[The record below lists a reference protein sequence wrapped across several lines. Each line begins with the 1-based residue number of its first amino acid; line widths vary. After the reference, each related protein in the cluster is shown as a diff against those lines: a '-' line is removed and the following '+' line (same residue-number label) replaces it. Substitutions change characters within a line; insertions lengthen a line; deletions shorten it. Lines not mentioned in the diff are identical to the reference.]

1 MKKEKGS
8 ISIYAAISFTCI
20 IALVLTLI
28 EAGRYEYCGA
38 NLSIVTNNAVE
49 SAMGDYA
56 NELVDEYG
64 LFLNVNT
71 DDELVGKIDEYV
83 LANISGFEGDYIDLL
98 SVANYEIPSREIKH
112 ITDDGGSF
120 MAKEV
125 SDYMKIKVG
134 EDAASAL
141 IDKYGNSAAIGNISS
156 FIKSVKSAKK
166 KIERVAEAASDL
178 YDAYE
183 NIKNTADEIKDDIR
197 GIKKAVKN
205 MREVIEDYKADE
217 CEFEDLEKAYN
228 ILVGQVDNLKKDLE
242 DISSFGEK
250 ATDSK
255 SEYEQGKEEAQSIY
269 GQIWPDEETPETE
282 DELLDNYDDVKDVI
296 EVIEGIDLSDFDKTK
311 KLAEENAIKIIE
323 RKLDKL
329 TESIDVAKTIKNLT
343 KGIKLDGIINNPN
356 KSMGKKNG
364 YGVSGKDIVKYVEN
378 ISEDIILGQV
388 MDVSKVSN
396 LKINRDD
403 ESPSN
408 IKDKGKGNIKKID
421 EALFSLYCA
430 DVFASYTDKKE
441 DSLLNYEME
450 YILCGHE
457 GDKENLSESVAKLLA
472 LREATNV
479 IAILSNPDML
489 NEARTLALSTFGLTG
504 VPAITVLGEVLI
516 VAAWGY
522 AESVLDVRNL
532 LAKGRCKL
540 IKKRTDFKLSLGN
553 IGSIMNGSFVETEG
567 EGETI
572 HDGLNYK
579 EFLEIL
585 MFATGKTS
593 KYYRAMDLIEERTK
607 QKKDDFRMNQCIVKA
622 SVDIKYE
629 LKPLFISKDI
639 TKNFMEGGTVFVNRK
654 AEYGY

>member
-38 NLSIVTNNAVE
+38 KLSMITNNAVE

-64 LFLNVNT
+64 LFLNANT
-71 DDELVGKIDEYV
+71 DDDLVKKIDEYV
-83 LANISGFEGDYIDLL
+83 SANISGFEGDYIDFL
-98 SVANYEIPSREIKH
+98 SIANYKMPGSEIKH

-134 EDAASAL
+134 EDAANAL
-141 IDKYGNSAAIGNISS
+141 IDKYGNSSSIGNISS

-183 NIKNTADEIKDDIR
+183 NIKNTADEIKDDLKR
-197 GIKKAVKN
+197 IKKAVKN
-205 MREVIEDYKADE
+205 MRETIEDYKANE
-217 CEFEDLEKAYN
+217 CDFEDLEKAYN

-242 DISSFGEK
+242 DITSYGKK
-250 ATDSK
+250 ATESK
-255 SEYEQGKEEAQSIY
+255 GEYEEGKEEAQSIY
-269 GQIWPDEETPETE
+269 GEVWPDEETPETE

-311 KLAEENAIKIIE
+311 DLVEENAVKIIE

-329 TESIDVAKTIKNLT
+329 TENIDVAKTIKDLT
-343 KGIKLDGIINNPN
+343 KGIKLDGIVSNPN

-378 ISEDIILGQV
+378 ISEDIFLGQV

-396 LKINRDD
+396 LKIEKDN

-408 IKDKGKGNIKKID
+408 IKDKGKGDIKKID
-421 EALFSLYCA
+421 EALFSLYCG
-430 DVFASYTDKKE
+430 DVFASYTDKK
-441 DSLLNYEME
+441 DDALLNYEME

-553 IGSIMNGSFVETEG
+553 IGSIMNGSFAETKG

-579 EFLEIL
+579 GFLEIL
-585 MFATGKTS
+585 MFTTDKTV
-593 KYYRAMDLIEERTK
+593 KYYRAMDLIEGRTR
-607 QKKDDFRMNQCIVKA
+607 QKNSEFRMSKCIVKA
-622 SVDIKYE
+622 SVNINYE
-629 LKPLFISKDI
+629 LSPLFISKDV
-639 TKNFMEGGTVFVNRK
+639 TKNFTEGGSVFVKRK
-654 AEYGY
+654 ATYAY